1 MIERGVNYA
10 DQYAKMVTKNPKK
23 HSKTIKDAVKRYK
36 KWKKRKDIWFDVDKA
51 NEAMDFMESYIRHI
65 KGSLAGEYLVLEP
78 WQKFGYSQLYGW
90 QKYNEHDKAVRVIR
104 EVYWQV
110 PKKNGKTLLAIGGL
124 AYAMYGEGEK
134 GADCYCCASNFEQAQ
149 AAASP
154 FAQTIMNND
163 SLYNCSQIFKG
174 QKGAI
179 SSAIY
184 RYTIEGIAYEN
195 KFIVMSKNIASIE
208 GSNPHFVLND
218 ELHIQ
223 KNMEQYD
230 NFKSAQINRDEP
242 IMFNISTAGKGS
254 TSVGM
259 RIYKEAKDTLKNDDD
274 DTKLVLIY
282 EPDKGY
288 DWEDRNVWQMV
299 NPNIGVSVSMEALE
313 SAFIS
318 ANKSSNSK
326 GEFLAKHLDVFV
338 NSSENYFDN
347 EQVEPCL
354 VSTAE
359 LGNLEGESCWMGL
372 DLSKINDLT
381 CVNLNFPVIDDE
393 GKAFLKVKQMYFIPD
408 DNLEEREA
416 ADNVPYGE
424 LAEKG
429 FVMLCD
435 GKMIDQNMVLE
446 YIKECMELYDIQ
458 QINYDPAMAA
468 TLIDKC
474 ENLGIDCFSVAQYP
488 NVVNAPIDDSEI
500 LFYKQRIKTDNP
512 LFIYCTLN
520 VIMGRNFNG
529 MKAASKNKSEKKI
542 DGYIAFVIAHKET
555 MMQMED
561 IDLDNMDDYL
571 DELYR

>member
-10 DQYAKMVTKNPKK
+10 DEYAKLVTKSPGKYP
-23 HSKTIKDAVKRYK
+23 KTIRDAVKRYK

-51 NEAMDFMESYIRHI
+51 NEAMDFMESYIRHV
-65 KGSLAGEYLVLEP
+65 KGELAGEYLELEL

-90 QKYNEHDKAVRVIR
+90 QKLNKKGKAVRVIR

-124 AYAMYGEGEK
+124 SYAMYGEGEK

-149 AAASP
+149 AAAEP

-163 SLYNCSQIFKG
+163 ALYEPSQIFKG

-179 SSAIY
+179 AGATYLYNID
-184 RYTIEGIAYEN
+184 GVAYKN
-195 KFIVMSKNIASIE
+195 KFIVMSKNIKSIE

-223 KNMEQYD
+223 TNMEQYD

-254 TSVGM
+254 SSVGM
-259 RIYKEAKDTLKNDDD
+259 RIYKEAKETLKLDDD

-282 EPDKGY
+282 EPNKGY
-288 DWEDRNVWQMV
+288 DWEDRKVWEMV
-299 NPNIGVSVSMEALE
+299 NPNIGVSVTMEGLE
-313 SAFIS
+313 SAYKS
-318 ANKSSNSK
+318 ASKSNYSK

-354 VSTAE
+354 VSTEE
-359 LGNLEGESCWMGL
+359 LGSLLGESCWMGI

-381 CVNLNFPVIDDE
+381 CVNLNFPIIDEE
-393 GKAFLKVKQMYFIPD
+393 GKAYLKVKQMYFIPD
-408 DNLEEREA
+408 ENLDVRIAE
-416 ADNVPYGE
+416 DNVPYDE

-429 FVMLCD
+429 HVMLCD
-435 GKMIDQNMVLE
+435 GKMIDQDMVLE
-446 YIKECMELYDIQ
+446 HIKECMELYDVQ
-458 QINYDPAMAA
+458 QINYDPAMSAS
-468 TLIDKC
+468 LIDKC
-474 ENLGIDCFSVAQYP
+474 ENLGMECISVAQYP

-500 LFYKQRIKTDNP
+500 LFYKMRIKTDNP
-512 LFIYCTLN
+512 LFVYCTLN
-520 VIMGRNFNG
+520 VVMGKNFNG

-561 IDLDNMDDYL
+561 IDMDNMDDYL
-571 DELYR
+571 DELYK